1 MKRIPILIMTMA
13 MTAALGLQ
21 PAMAEKEGGKKG
33 SSSFGSLFGEDK
45 PTYFTLKPFRITVI
59 RDNRVRNHVSLMV
72 TLETTNE
79 DNKMKIIQARHY
91 LHSAFLRDLQAVLSL
106 RRRDGRTFDSR
117 VLKAR
122 LMRVAKRILKSDIVR
137 GVLVKYANDRQFN

>member
-1 MKRIPILIMTMA
+1 MKRFLILILAMA
-13 MTAALGLQ
+13 LTATLGLQ
-21 PAMAEKEGGKKG
+21 PASAEKHGGKK
-33 SSSFGSLFGEDK
+33 SPSFGGLFGGDQ
-45 PTYFTLKPFRITVI
+45 PTYFTLKPLLVSVI
-59 RDNRVRNHVSLMV
+59 RDNRVRNHVTLMV

-91 LHSAFLRDLQAVLSL
+91 LHSAFLHDLQAVMAY

-122 LMRVAKRILKSDIVR
+122 LMRVARRVLKSDIVR
-137 GVLVKYANDRQFN
+137 RVLVAYASDRQFN

>member
-1 MKRIPILIMTMA
+1 MKRVLLLILAMA
-13 MTAALGLQ
+13 MTATLGLQ
-21 PAMAEKEGGKKG
+21 PATAETHNKKKFY
-33 SSSFGSLFGEDK
+33 SFGGLGEGDK
-45 PTYFTLKPFRITVI
+45 PTYFTLKPFLVSVI

-79 DNKMKIIQARHY
+79 DNKMIIIEARRH
-91 LHSAFLRDLQAVLSL
+91 LHSAFLRDLQAVLSQ

-122 LMRVAKRILKSDIVR
+122 LMRVAKRILGSDIVR
-137 GVLVKYANDRQFN
+137 SVLVAYANDRQFN

>member
-1 MKRIPILIMTMA
+1 MKRFVILILA
-13 MTAALGLQ
+13 LALTATLGLQ
-21 PAMAEKEGGKKG
+21 PASAEKHGKQK
-33 SSSFGSLFGEDK
+33 SYSFGGLLDVDK
-45 PTYFTLKPFRITVI
+45 PTYFTLKPFLVSVI
-59 RDNRVRNHVSLMV
+59 RDNRVRNHVSLVV

-79 DNKMKIIQARHY
+79 ANKMKIIQARQH

-122 LMRVAKRILKSDIVR
+122 LMRVAKRVLRSDIVR
-137 GVLVKYANDRQFN
+137 NVLVKYANDRRFN

>member
-1 MKRIPILIMTMA
+1 MKRILLLILAMA
-13 MTAALGLQ
+13 MTATLGLQ
-21 PAMAEKEGGKKG
+21 PASAEKHGKRNLP
-33 SSSFGSLFGEDK
+33 SFGGLFGGDK
-45 PTYFTLKPFRITVI
+45 PTYFTLRPFRISVI
-59 RDNRVRNHVSLMV
+59 RDHRVRNHVSLMV

-79 DNKMKIIQARHY
+79 DNKMKIIQARHH
-91 LHSAFLRDLQAVLSL
+91 LHSAFLYDLQAVMAQ

-137 GVLVKYANDRQFN
+137 DVLVAYANDRQFN